1 MLLCDVQ
8 FSRCIDNYSKISG
21 NSYQL
26 CRDEPESIKFKSKL
40 LDNTNNAGV
49 IDAKKLSR

>member
-1 MLLCDVQ
+1 MYNLIE
-8 FSRCIDNYSKISG
+8 CINNYSKISG

-40 LDNTNNAGV
+40 LDNTNNASV